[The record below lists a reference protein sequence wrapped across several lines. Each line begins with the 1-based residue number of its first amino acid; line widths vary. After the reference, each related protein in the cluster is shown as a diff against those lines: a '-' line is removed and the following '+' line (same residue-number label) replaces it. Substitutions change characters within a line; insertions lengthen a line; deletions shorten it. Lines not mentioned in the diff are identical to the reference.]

1 MLYPV
6 MTLSRMLIGLDGIW
20 KFKPDNG
27 VGFEEKWYE
36 KELEDAVN
44 MPVPA
49 SYNDLTEELNIREH
63 YGWVFYQKSLTI
75 SRVLMECGQRI
86 VLRFGAVTHKS
97 RVYLNGK
104 QIFEHVGGF
113 LPFEMDVTEI
123 LQKGA
128 NLLTVAVDNRIDYG
142 TLPVGR
148 EWKPGPQA
156 DERGLTAVKIEKKPR
171 NIPNFDFFNYSG
183 IIRPVVLY
191 TTPKSFIEDV
201 TITAQICGTTGELHY
216 LVQTAG
222 LESKK
227 PIRIEVEDEDGRPV
241 GTSVG
246 QEGSVTLEKVHLWQ
260 PLHAYLYQVR
270 VYYGEDEYI
279 LPYGVRTV
287 EVKNCQFLINGQS
300 FYFKGFGKHEDTW
313 PGGRGFHEPMNCK
326 DISLMKWIGANSF
339 RTSHY
344 PYSEEMMRLCD
355 REGIVVIDETPAVGI
370 NLNFGGGANFRT
382 GERLRTFDPLEEG
395 GIRTQEHHRDVI
407 RDMISRDK
415 NYACVVMWSIA
426 NEPDTAG
433 PGAFEYFEPLFEL
446 AKQEDPQ
453 KRPCTLVSAQ
463 IADLKAECTLRLCDV
478 YCLNRYYGWYTAMG
492 DLESAEELMRIE
504 MEFWNGQDK
513 PFMFTEYGADT
524 ISGLHDTVPSMF
536 TEEYQLA
543 YYQMNHEILDGLN
556 HFVGEQVW
564 NFADFATCEGL
575 NRVQG
580 NKKGIFTR
588 DRRPKLAAHYLRD
601 RWWKIPDFGYK
612 KGCEKNA
619 N

>member
-6 MTLSRMLIGLDGIW
+6 MTSSRTLISLDGIW

-27 VGFEEKWYE
+27 KGFEEKWYE
-36 KELEDAVN
+36 RELTDAVY

-49 SYNDLTEELNIREH
+49 SYNDMTEEQSIRDH
-63 YGWVFYQKSLTI
+63 YGWVYYQRTVTASKL
-75 SRVLMECGQRI
+75 LMESQQRI
-86 VLRFGAVTHKS
+86 VLRFGAVTHKG
-97 RVYLNGK
+97 RVYLNGRE
-104 QIFEHVGGF
+104 ICEHVGGF
-113 LPFEMDVTEI
+113 LPFEADITDF
-123 LQKGA
+123 LQMGE

-148 EWKPGPQA
+148 EQKPGPQA

-171 NIPNFDFFNYSG
+171 NIPNFDFFNYCG
-183 IIRPVVLY
+183 ITRPVVLY
-191 TTPKSFIEDV
+191 TTPKNFIEDV
-201 TITAQICGTTGELHY
+201 TLTSQVSGKKAELHY
-216 LVQTAG
+216 FVQTAAC
-222 LESKK
+222 ERATSVQEA
-227 PIRIEVEDEDGRPV
+227 PVRIEVEDEDGKVV
-241 GTSVG
+241 GSAEG
-246 QEGSVTLEKVHLWQ
+246 QKGSVTLEEVRLWQ

-270 VYYGEDEYI
+270 VYYGEDEYV
-279 LPYGVRTV
+279 LPYGIRSV
-287 EVKNCQFLINGQS
+287 EVKNCQFLINGQP
-300 FYFKGFGKHEDTW
+300 FYFKGFGKHEDTF
-313 PGGRGFHEPMNCK
+313 PAGRGFNEPMNCK
-326 DISLMKWIGANSF
+326 DISLMKWMGANSI

-355 REGIVVIDETPAVGI
+355 KEGFVVIDETPAVGL

-382 GERLRTFDPLEEG
+382 GERLRTFDPPEEG
-395 GIRTQEHHRDVI
+395 GIRTREHHRQVI

-426 NEPDTAG
+426 NEPDSAG
-433 PGAFEYFEPLFEL
+433 PGAYEYFEPLFRL
-446 AKQEDPQ
+446 AKEEDAQ

-463 IADLKAECTLRLCDV
+463 IANVKEECTLRLCDV
-478 YCLNRYYGWYTAMG
+478 YCLNRYYGWYTATG

-504 MEFWNGQDK
+504 MEFWNSQDK
-513 PFMFTEYGADT
+513 PFLFTEYGADT
-524 ISGLHDTVPSMF
+524 VSGLHDTVPSMF

-543 YYQMNHEILDGLN
+543 YYQMNHRILDGLN

-564 NFADFATCEGL
+564 NFADFATCQGL

-601 RWWKIPDFGYK
+601 RWKKIPDFGYK
-612 KGCEKNA
+612 EGL
-619 N
+619 